1 MNLMQNSK
9 PTQKQLI
16 LDYIADFGCI
26 TPMEAFEL
34 GITKL
39 ATRISEMR
47 REGMEFKIE
56 QVKGKNRYG
65 KATRYARYSFPD
77 EVRKE

>member
-1 MNLMQNSK
+1 MSK
-9 PTQKQLI
+9 IPTQKQLI
-16 LDYIADFGCI
+16 LDYIADFGSI
-26 TPMEAFEL
+26 TPMEAYSDL

-47 REGMEFKIE
+47 KEGRQFKIE

-65 KATRYARYSFPD
+65 RAMRYARYSFPD
-77 EVRKE
+77 ENNLTV

>member
-1 MNLMQNSK
+1 MSNI

-16 LDYIADFGCI
+16 LDYITDFGSI
-26 TPMEAFEL
+26 TPMEAYSDL

-47 REGMEFKIE
+47 KEGKQFKIE
-56 QVKGKNRYG
+56 TIKGKNRYG

-77 EVRKE
+77 